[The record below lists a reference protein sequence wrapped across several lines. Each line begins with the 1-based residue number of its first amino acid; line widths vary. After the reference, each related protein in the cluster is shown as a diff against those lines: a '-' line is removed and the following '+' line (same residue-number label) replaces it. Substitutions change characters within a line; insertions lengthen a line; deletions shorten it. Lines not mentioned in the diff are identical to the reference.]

1 MDNNYLQHYGIL
13 GMKWGV
19 RRYQNKD
26 GSLTSAGK
34 KRLAKLDAE
43 RETLTGKKSSN
54 ESTPKKWALRDVPD
68 QELQKMVSRRR
79 LENDYLTLTQ
89 NVNKLTPKHVSAGKR
104 FVDYV
109 TNKVVIPAATDAS
122 KNFATK
128 FLNAKG
134 DALLSS
140 LAEKAANKAAK

>member
-34 KRLAKLDAE
+34 K
-43 RETLTGKKSSN
+43 SSN
-54 ESTPKKWALRDVPD
+54 ESTPKKWTLRDVPD